1 MIVLLN
7 RHHMAFIC
15 RDGDNNPIFFSV
27 KLLATPAA
35 IRSKKPIG
43 HFLLGLHVLIMFWF
57 IHFFIIVKSIRCLLW
72 KVSFITLISFF
83 RQNQTHIYSLTFLTK
98 TSVYNSIFFSLL
110 FLFSVPW
117 LLLLEIRHLL
127 FYKITRMIILHGI
140 DIISL
145 SGLGTIPS

>member
-1 MIVLLN
+1 MEITT
-7 RHHMAFIC
+7 R
-15 RDGDNNPIFFSV
+15 FFLR
-27 KLLATPAA
+27 KATSTSAA
-35 IRSKKPIG
+35 IRSNKPIG
-43 HFLLGLHVLIMFWF
+43 YFLLGLHVLIMFWF

-140 DIISL
+140 DIISS

>member
-1 MIVLLN
+1 MEITT
-7 RHHMAFIC
+7 R
-15 RDGDNNPIFFSV
+15 FFLR
-27 KLLATPAA
+27 KATSTSAA

-43 HFLLGLHVLIMFWF
+43 HFHLGLHVLIMFWF

-72 KVSFITLISFF
+72 KVSFITLISFSD
-83 RQNQTHIYSLTFLTK
+83 RIKPISILSLFLQKHQYT
-98 TSVYNSIFFSLL
+98 ILFSLL

>member
-57 IHFFIIVKSIRCLLW
+57 IHFFIIVKSIRCILL

-83 RQNQTHIYSLTFLTK
+83 PTESNPYLFSHFSYKNI
-98 TSVYNSIFFSLL
+98 SIQFYFFSLL

>member
-1 MIVLLN
+1 MEITT
-7 RHHMAFIC
+7 R
-15 RDGDNNPIFFSV
+15 FFLR
-27 KLLATPAA
+27 KATSTSAA

-110 FLFSVPW
+110 FLFSVSW